1 MVKKPTTDKP
11 SRRVTIMITDDL
23 DKRVRMR
30 QAKLIQTNQKN
41 HSYSS
46 VINEVLAGKYKI

>member
-1 MVKKPTTDKP
+1 MAKNAPTEKP
-11 SRRVTIMITDDL
+11 SRRVTIMSTDEL
-23 DKRVRMR
+23 DKKVRNR
-30 QAKLIQTNQKN
+30 QAKLIQHDQSN